1 MNFNNYND
9 SYRPSGFNYLP
20 PITKNIIIIN
30 VIVFIAKVLLQ
41 NTQHIN
47 LDDYL
52 GLHHHLAS
60 NFKPYQ
66 FITYIFMHGDF
77 YHLLMNMLGVYIF
90 GQVLEQ
96 VWGGKRYLIFYI
108 LTGLG
113 AAIAQYIIGHIKIT
127 EFLDAYNYQINFA
140 GLSVEDRAQLMQEKY
155 YYLNKYVIVGAS
167 GSLFGLLGA
176 FGLLFPNRLL
186 YLYFFV
192 PIKAKWL
199 VIGYGAFELY
209 RGIQNSPSDNVAHFA
224 HLGGLL
230 IGVIIVLIWRRND
243 RTNFY

>member
-1 MNFNNYND
+1 MSFNDYNNP
-9 SYRPSGFNYLP
+9 YRPSGFGYLP
-20 PITKNIIIIN
+20 PVTKNIIIISA
-30 VIVFIAKVLLQ
+30 ILFAAKLLLASVK
-41 NTQHIN
+41 HID

-52 GLHHHLAS
+52 GLHHHLAP

-77 YHLLMNMLGVYIF
+77 SHVLMNMLGVYIF

-96 VWGGKRYLIFYI
+96 TWGGKRYLIFFI

-113 AAIAQYIIGHIKIT
+113 AAIAQYIIM
-127 EFLDAYNYQINFA
+127 NYQVTQYLEEANA
-140 GLSVEDRAQLMQEKY
+140 YLNLPGLSIDQRAEGMQRKY
-155 YYLNKYVIVGAS
+155 DFLNANVIIGAS

-176 FGLLFPNRLL
+176 FGMLYPNRLL

-199 VIGYGAFELY
+199 VIGYGLLELY
-209 RGIQNSPSDNVAHFA
+209 LGIQNSGDNVAHFA
-224 HLGGLL
+224 HLGGLFVG
-230 IGVIIVLIWRRND
+230 IIIVLIWRKNRSQ
-243 RTNFY
+243 FY

>member
-1 MNFNNYND
+1 MNFNNYNNA
-9 SYRPSGFNYLP
+9 YRPNGFGYLP
-20 PITKNIIIIN
+20 PVTKNIIIISA
-30 VIVFIAKVLLQ
+30 ILFAAKFLLA
-41 NTQHIN
+41 NTQHID

-60 NFKPYQ
+60 NFRPYQ
-66 FITYIFMHGDF
+66 FLTYIFMHGSF
-77 YHLLMNMLGVYIF
+77 SHLLMNMFGVFVF

-113 AAIAQYIIGHIKIT
+113 AAIAQYIIMHVEISD
-127 EFLDAYNYQINFA
+127 FLQLANEQINTP
-140 GLSVEDRAQLMQEKY
+140 GLSIENRAELMQQKY
-155 YYLNKYVIVGAS
+155 GYLNAHVIVGAS

-199 VIGYGAFELY
+199 VIGYGLFELY
-209 RGIQNSPSDNVAHFA
+209 SGLQNNPFDNVAHFA
-224 HLGGLL
+224 HLGGLFVG
-230 IGVIIVLIWRRND
+230 IIIVLIWRRTN
-243 RTNFY
+243 RQNFY